1 VRQEKEKTSLP
12 TAQMK
17 LPKTKGRA
25 YSTTK
30 EKQELKTESL
40 KEKSPGYRTNWFQN
54 ITRTKDLAAR
64 VPRKLQH
71 L

>member
-1 VRQEKEKTSLP
+1 
-12 TAQMK
+12 MK

-40 KEKSPGYRTNWFQN
+40 KEKSPGYRINWFQTSVELR
-54 ITRTKDLAAR
+54 I
-64 VPRKLQH
+64 LQH
-71 L
+71 EYQEKFNIF